1 MVLFTPDPNAICV
14 ICSGDAVITDVTRP
28 DRSTLLDFEPIT
40 DAVAVKERKMI
51 VFAGFTKLMAFDGS
65 NVAMWETSRIA
76 WELAERMQVKRE
88 LIDYYERRS
97 PNPALDFIERA
108 AAALEVSV
116 AELLGSQPNSARS
129 KPGPQSQLQ
138 RKFEQVKLLPRE
150 KQKFV
155 LQFLDTV
162 LESNQQKA

>member
-1 MVLFTPDPNAICV
+1 MQAEDGNMKSQIYNGSEMAGRPAEKEAPFFGQRL
-14 ICSGDAVITDVTRP
+14 SAVR
-28 DRSTLLDFEPIT
+28 RSRGMTQ
-40 DAVAVKERKMI
+40 R
-51 VFAGFTKLMAFDGS
+51 
-65 NVAMWETSRIA
+65 
-76 WELAERMQVKRE
+76 ELAERMQVKRE

>member
-1 MVLFTPDPNAICV
+1 MQVEQ
-14 ICSGDAVITDVTRP
+14 G
-28 DRSTLLDFEPIT
+28 E
-40 DAVAVKERKMI
+40 KRKMKNEPYN
-51 VFAGFTKLMAFDGS
+51 VDVMAGRPAEKEAPLFGQ
-65 NVAMWETSRIA
+65 R
-76 WELAERMQVKRE
+76 LAAVRRNKGLTQKQLGDKMTVKRE

-108 AAALEVSV
+108 AAALDVSV
-116 AELLGSQPNSARS
+116 AELLGSEPNASRA

-162 LESNQQKA
+162 LDNQQKQKA

>member
-1 MVLFTPDPNAICV
+1 MEKQPYNSEVMAGRPAEKEAPFFGQRL
-14 ICSGDAVITDVTRP
+14 SAVR
-28 DRSTLLDFEPIT
+28 RSRGLTQKQLAD
-40 DAVAVKERKMI
+40 
-51 VFAGFTKLMAFDGS
+51 KL
-65 NVAMWETSRIA
+65 E
-76 WELAERMQVKRE
+76 VKRE

-116 AELLGSQPNSARS
+116 AELLGSEPNAAKS
-129 KPGPQSQLQ
+129 KPGPASQLQ

-162 LESNQQKA
+162 LDNQHKQKA